1 MLMGERCDQTER
13 LETLWDGAWGWQWGQ
28 EAEKPVS
35 SSDRPGEKK
44 QRPDFVCNGEF
55 ERGLEQA
62 IPEAGGW
69 TRRLRLEGGRKGR
82 IKPNAQH
89 PKSQGAM

>member
-1 MLMGERCDQTER
+1 MIRLKR

-44 QRPDFVCNGEF
+44 QRPDFMCSGEF

-62 IPEAGGW
+62 IPEAGWMDTALG
-69 TRRLRLEGGRKGR
+69 GGRWQKR
-82 IKPNAQH
+82 E
-89 PKSQGAM
+89 SQTQCPAS